1 MDLRQLEIIRAIA
14 ETGSFTAAGH
24 KLHVSQS
31 AISRQILLLED
42 ELKTPVFLRIGRRI
56 RITPAGEALLQLS
69 HRMFQDLTDTVA
81 GIGDSQETLRGTIR
95 ILGGMTV
102 CLYVFPTLL
111 AELTRQHPGVE
122 VKIINDST
130 ERCIQH
136 LRAGT
141 GDLALLTLPIKDADM
156 VTVPVLQEELLVVT
170 AAKHPLSK
178 KRKVS
183 AADLAQQPFVL
194 FESGSNTRRVIDE
207 FFAAAKI
214 EPRIVMETEN
224 VEIIKA
230 MVRHGL
236 GITIVSHQSVAR
248 DVASGHL
255 YSARIDGRAL
265 IRETGWVYPK
275 MSRTPRAVEEVVQ
288 AFDKVR
294 PKLRLSPQ
302 TAIAGAAP
310 AVAAGLAQHPSQ
322 DRHRLVDLRLA
333 QGDEAEAHGA
343 RIGVGGEERRAGHE
357 GDAGLDRLVEQRHRV
372 ETLGQPQPE
381 EHAAAGRLPRGAGRQ
396 VRGEGRGHRVALA
409 RYRSRIVGTWRSR
422 KPSFTTS

>member
-56 RITPAGEALLQLS
+56 RITPAGESLLQLS
-69 HRMFQDLTDTVA
+69 HRIFQDLNDTVA
-81 GIGDSQETLRGTIR
+81 GISDSQETLRGTVR

-111 AELTRQHPGVE
+111 SEVTRQHPGID
-122 VKIINDST
+122 VKIVSDSAD
-130 ERCIQH
+130 RCLQH

-156 VTVPVLQEELLVVT
+156 VTLPVLQEELLLVT

-178 KRKVS
+178 KRKVGPQ
-183 AADLAQQPFVL
+183 DLADQPFVM
-194 FESGSNTRRVIDE
+194 FESGSNTRRVVDE
-207 FFAAAKI
+207 FFATSRI

-230 MVRHGL
+230 LVRSGL
-236 GITIVSHQSVAR
+236 GITIVSYQSVAR

-255 YSARIDGRAL
+255 YCARIEGKPL

-275 MSRTPRAVEEVVQ
+275 MSRTPRAVEEVVK

-294 PKLRLSPQ
+294 PR
-302 TAIAGAAP
+302 
-310 AVAAGLAQHPSQ
+310 
-322 DRHRLVDLRLA
+322 LRLA
-333 QGDEAEAHGA
+333 
-343 RIGVGGEERRAGHE
+343 
-357 GDAGLDRLVEQRHRV
+357 
-372 ETLGQPQPE
+372 P
-381 EHAAAGRLPRGAGRQ
+381 
-396 VRGEGRGHRVALA
+396 
-409 RYRSRIVGTWRSR
+409 
-422 KPSFTTS
+422 